1 MPSAAHEVGA
11 VGHRE
16 PVRRHHAIILVVCGI
31 LLVLAIF
38 IVVGWANG
46 GDAGDQ
52 QDQPTSGLAR
62 LAG

>member
-1 MPSAAHEVGA
+1 
-11 VGHRE
+11 
-16 PVRRHHAIILVVCGI
+16 VRRHHAIILVVCGI

-38 IVVGWANG
+38 VIVGWANG

-52 QDQPTSGLAR
+52 QDQPTSGIAR